1 MLQHPLAVA
10 VGECGLDFNRNFS
23 SKEDQLYAFKQQVKL
38 AVELNKSIFVHER
51 EAHADLI
58 KVLDEVKQEDTHVV
72 DLPRIVVHCFTGE
85 KEEALE
91 YIDRGYYI
99 GFTGTIC
106 KKERGAPLRELLPS
120 IPLDRIMVET
130 DAPFMS
136 FKKKSRNSQPA
147 DCWDVTQRLAKTW
160 TKRRG

>member
-58 KVLDEVKQEDTHVV
+58 KVLDEVKQEDTNIV
-72 DLPRIVVHCFTGE
+72 DLPP
-85 KEEALE
+85 
-91 YIDRGYYI
+91 IDVR
-99 GFTGTIC
+99 
-106 KKERGAPLRELLPS
+106 
-120 IPLDRIMVET
+120 
-130 DAPFMS
+130 
-136 FKKKSRNSQPA
+136 
-147 DCWDVTQRLAKTW
+147 
-160 TKRRG
+160 KRHLNI